1 MGRRRQRGV
10 RTPFQGKTQFHKIRF
25 AEFEDDEARP
35 RRLTIPRRNEPLH
48 QSPPPHSSHPRH
60 KCGAA
65 PELFNR
71 RGVRRK
77 GIARAEVFGRRHGR
91 YTPPGI
97 SRTRDV
103 ETERQAVTKN
113 LVTIGDYTVGD
124 GQPLL
129 FILGPCV
136 MESEML
142 VLGIADRLAELRDRL
157 KLQIVFKSSFDKA
170 NRTSV
175 DSYRGPGIDE
185 GLRMLELV
193 RQKTGLPTTTDIHEA
208 AHAVPCAEICSILQI
223 PAFLARQ
230 TDLIVA
236 AADAA
241 VARKICVNVKKP
253 QFVAPEDTIHAVK
266 KCRARGLDSILLSER
281 GSTFGYG
288 RLVNDFRCVPIMK
301 SFGVPVVYDATHS
314 VQLPGGSTTGGQR
327 EMVSPLSRAAVAVG
341 CDAVFMETHPDPDNA
356 LSDGPNMVVLDKLE
370 ELLRQL
376 TLLREAVLSFGD

>member
-1 MGRRRQRGV
+1 MSIGDKGV
-10 RTPFQGKTQFHKIRF
+10 SVSG
-25 AEFEDDEARP
+25 
-35 RRLTIPRRNEPLH
+35 
-48 QSPPPHSSHPRH
+48 
-60 KCGAA
+60 
-65 PELFNR
+65 
-71 RGVRRK
+71 
-77 GIARAEVFGRRHGR
+77 
-91 YTPPGI
+91 
-97 SRTRDV
+97 
-103 ETERQAVTKN
+103 N
-113 LVTIGDYTVGD
+113 LVTIGDYKVGD

-136 MESEML
+136 MESEAL
-142 VLGIADRLAELRDRL
+142 VLKIADRLAELRDRL
-157 KLQIVFKSSFDKA
+157 KIQIAFKSSFDKA

-175 DSYRGPGIDE
+175 ESYRGPGLEE
-185 GLRMLELV
+185 GLRMLDLV

-208 AHAVPCAEICSILQI
+208 AQAVPCAEVCSILQI

-241 VARKICVNVKKP
+241 VARDICVNVKKP

-266 KCRARGLDSILLSER
+266 KCRARGLKNVMLSER

-327 EMVSPLSRAAVAVG
+327 EMVPPLARAAVAAG
-341 CDAVFMETHPDPDNA
+341 CDAVFLETHPDPDQA
-356 LSDGPNMVVLDKLE
+356 KSDGPNMVILDQLE
-370 ELLRQL
+370 SLLKQL
-376 TLLREAVLSFGD
+376 TILRETILTFDC